1 MNKTQLLNRLA
12 RDEEER
18 MLLARVLDK
27 LEQARSRSIPAH
39 TGFLSPAQ
47 QAAVRDL
54 LDACGHPEHLFF
66 GGYEGAERAVCAF
79 LPDWQSESDWLAQEE
94 LPVAAVEAVFPKSS
108 GLTHRD
114 FLGGL
119 MGIGITREKVGDL
132 LVGDG
137 TCHILVL
144 RETLPIVLSQ
154 FDSAGRYR
162 LKCAETALSQVQAAP
177 VEHPDYECV
186 HSAD

>member
-54 LDACGHPEHLFF
+54 LDACGHPEHLFS
-66 GGYEGAERAVCAF
+66 GSSSWAS
-79 LPDWQSESDWLAQEE
+79 QSLSLCQ
-94 LPVAAVEAVFPKSS
+94 S
-108 GLTHRD
+108 GRKAHTAR
-114 FLGGL
+114 
-119 MGIGITREKVGDL
+119 
-132 LVGDG
+132 
-137 TCHILVL
+137 
-144 RETLPIVLSQ
+144 
-154 FDSAGRYR
+154 SAP
-162 LKCAETALSQVQAAP
+162 S
-177 VEHPDYECV
+177 
-186 HSAD
+186 